1 MFWAKNE
8 KLSNTQS
15 WEEIKGWFFVVM
27 FDTKMSHLCSP
38 HKWSLNAIVIP
49 NAKHEGYN
57 AMEAFWGKKKSDMQ
71 SFVRFN
77 FSTKI
82 RPLEKIV

>member
-1 MFWAKNE
+1 M
-8 KLSNTQS
+8 SNTQS

-49 NAKHEGYN
+49 NANANEGYN
-57 AMEAFWGKKKSDMQ
+57 AMEAFWGKKKNQTCKVLSDSILVQ
-71 SFVRFN
+71 
-77 FSTKI
+77 K
-82 RPLEKIV
+82 LDL